1 MQQLARGSLQVKN
14 LLLFLGSN
22 RWKNKDSSY
31 LECTAKHR
39 QALLQTEPD
48 LCQASCN
55 QAGKVPKILNPLT
68 KPTGIREEKF
78 DSWFPF
84 SPSFLSEEREI
95 RKYASK
101 CGLGII
107 SLNYGSF
114 LCMCAQSLQSCLTLC
129 DHMDCSPPG
138 SSVHGILQARI
149 LEWVVMPSSR
159 GSSWPTGGTWVSC
172 RYYIAGRFFTTEPL
186 RKPRV
191 LNDVYLNRW
200 WRFSK
205 VSSAVDFKT

>member
-1 MQQLARGSLQVKN
+1 MEQLARGSLQVKN

-101 CGLGII
+101 CGLGVI
-107 SLNYGSF
+107 SLNYEVF
-114 LCMCAQSLQSCLTLC
+114 LCMHAQFSRF
-129 DHMDCSPPG
+129 SPIRLLATAWTAA
-138 SSVHGILQARI
+138 HLQAP
-149 LEWVVMPSSR
+149 LSMGFSR
-159 GSSWPTGGTWVSC
+159 Q
-172 RYYIAGRFFTTEPL
+172 E
-186 RKPRV
+186 
-191 LNDVYLNRW
+191 
-200 WRFSK
+200 
-205 VSSAVDFKT
+205 